1 MAFDSVEDVQA
12 FFEANGEPALM
23 AEMRSGRHNEKST
36 RFYLEW
42 SGAYEVK
49 LRDENFALQRR
60 SVEAAERSAKASEA
74 AAMSSK
80 TSARL
85 AAVAAIIS
93 LVAILVT
100 LAKEWGWFN

>member
-1 MAFDSVEDVQA
+1 MAFDSVEDVQV
-12 FFEANGEPALM
+12 FVKKNGEAALM
-23 AEMRSGRHNEKST
+23 AEMRSGRHNERST
-36 RFYLEW
+36 RFYHEW
-42 SGAYEVK
+42 SGAHEVK
-49 LRDENFALQRR
+49 LRDENFALQWR

-74 AAMSSK
+74 AALSSK

-85 AAVAAIIS
+85 AAAAATIS